1 MKMDQSL
8 KIAISIDDYTLAESI
23 VSQLQSTSDIDITRW
38 NGKLHTDQLHPQ
50 IIIVGDNGSDGE
62 GISQKVSRLSK
73 TFSQSAIFVV
83 SKDTRPENIIDVM
96 KAGGAEYLLAP
107 VDRKIL
113 LNAVEEV
120 RDKHAEAAMTQA
132 GKGRQGTVYSF
143 ISAKGGLGSSV
154 LAVNTA
160 VAMAVNDMGRVALQ
174 DIGFQ
179 SGDSSV
185 YLDIV
190 PETSIVDLCRNF
202 NRLDISLLH
211 GAMSKHNTG
220 VELLAAPLDQVDSEE
235 ISPEHIIKILDLLPR
250 AYDKVIVDCTSMYI
264 DECSIEAFNAAD
276 KVFVVTDLS
285 VPALRNAARLSQL
298 VRKLGIGVEK
308 VEFVVNRYSKSG
320 SFQIKE
326 AERTLGK
333 RFFWLFP
340 NQFDDIVS
348 SVNEGVP
355 VVQSY
360 PRSGFSK
367 SIKEFV
373 QKLLDPE
380 KYREYRG
387 IRSVFRRAI

>member
-1 MKMDQSL
+1 MDQTL
-8 KIAISIDDYTLAESI
+8 NIAVSIDDGTLAESI
-23 VSQLQSTSDIDITRW
+23 LSQLQSTSDIKTSRW
-38 NGKLHTDQLHPQ
+38 NGKLHTDKLHPQ
-50 IIIVGDNGSDGE
+50 IIIVADNGSVGE
-62 GISQKVSRLSK
+62 GISQKVSQLRK
-73 TFSQSAIFVV
+73 DFSQSAIFVV

-96 KAGGAEYLLAP
+96 KAGGAEYLMAP

-113 LNAVEEV
+113 LNAIEEV
-120 RDKHAEAAMTQA
+120 RVKHRKAAMTQT
-132 GKGRQGTVYSF
+132 GTSRKGAVYSF

-160 VAMAVNDMGRVALQ
+160 VAMALNNMGRVALQ
-174 DIGFQ
+174 DKGFQ

-202 NRLDISLLH
+202 HRLDLSLLK
-211 GAMSKHNTG
+211 GAMSKHNSG
-220 VELLAAPLDQVDSEE
+220 VELLAAPLNQEDSEE
-235 ISPEHIIKILDLLPR
+235 ISQEHIIKVFDLLPT
-250 AYDKVIVDCTSMYI
+250 AYDNVIVDCASMDI
-264 DECSIEAFNAAD
+264 NECTIETFIASD

-285 VPALRNAARLSQL
+285 VPALRNASRLSQL
-298 VRKLGIGVEK
+298 VRKVGLSVEK
-308 VEFVVNRYSKSG
+308 IEFVVNRFSKG
-320 SFQIKE
+320 STFQIDE
-326 AERTLGK
+326 AEKNLGK

-348 SVNEGVP
+348 SINEGIP
-355 VVQSY
+355 VVQSH

-367 SIKEFV
+367 NINEFV
-373 QKLLDPE
+373 QKLHDPE

>member
-1 MKMDQSL
+1 MDQAL
-8 KIAISIDDYTLAESI
+8 NIAVSIDDSTLAESI
-23 VSQLQSTSDIDITRW
+23 VSQLQSTSDIKTSRW
-38 NGKLHTDQLHPQ
+38 NGKLRTDKLHPQ
-50 IIIVGDNGSDGE
+50 IIIVADNGPVGE
-62 GISQKVSRLSK
+62 VISQKVSRLSK
-73 TFSQSAIFVV
+73 DFSQSSIFVV
-83 SKDTRPENIIDVM
+83 SKDTRPENIVDVM

-113 LNAVEEV
+113 INAIEEV
-120 RDKHAEAAMTQA
+120 RVKHTEAAMTQT
-132 GKGRQGTVYSF
+132 GKSRQGAVYSF

-160 VAMAVNDMGRVALQ
+160 AAMALNDMGRVVLQ

-202 NRLDISLLH
+202 HRLDVSLLK
-211 GAMSKHNTG
+211 GAMSKHNSG
-220 VELLAAPLDQVDSEE
+220 VELLAAPLNQEDSEE
-235 ISPEHIIKILDLLPR
+235 ISPEHIIKVFDLLPQ
-250 AYDKVIVDCTSMYI
+250 AYDNVIIDCTSMYI
-264 DECSIEAFNAAD
+264 NDCSIEAFNASD
-276 KVFVVTDLS
+276 KIFIVTDFS
-285 VPALRNAARLSQL
+285 VPALRNASRLSQL
-298 VRKLGIGVEK
+298 FRKLGIRVETI
-308 VEFVVNRYSKSG
+308 EFVVNRFSKG
-320 SFQIKE
+320 DTFQIDE
-326 AERTLGK
+326 AQKSLNK

-348 SVNEGVP
+348 SINEGIP
-355 VVQSY
+355 LVQSH

-367 SIKEFV
+367 NIKEFV
-373 QKLLDPE
+373 QKLHDPE